1 MPDTIGGLPLHPLV
15 VHAPI
20 VLLPL
25 SALGLIV
32 LILVPRW
39 RRTFGWLVLAGLF
52 VSAATAWLAK
62 ETGENLA
69 ATLGLPQE
77 HAEWGDRIV
86 PIAGLL
92 FIVAAVWF
100 WRVRVGNTGGLTMIA
115 GIVAAILAVASIA
128 VIVVVGHTGAEAAW
142 AGKMAAATAPPP
154 APSDA
159 ATTSTGAGITM
170 AEVATHAT
178 ATDCWSV
185 VNGTV
190 YDLTTWISQH
200 PGGPSPIESMCG
212 QDATSA
218 FTSQHGGQQEPEQ
231 VLAGFEIG
239 RLQ

>member
-1 MPDTIGGLPLHPLV
+1 MPETIGGLPLHPLI

-25 SALGLIV
+25 SALGLII

-39 RRTFGWLVLAGLF
+39 RRTYGWLVLAGLF

-69 ATLGLPQE
+69 AALGVPQE

-100 WRVRVGNTGGLTMIA
+100 WRVRVGNTGALTTIA
-115 GIVAAILAVASIA
+115 GIVAGLLAVASIA

-142 AGKMAAATAPPP
+142 AGKMAAATAPP
-154 APSDA
+154 A
-159 ATTSTGAGITM
+159 AASPDGGAAAGFTL
-170 AEVATHAT
+170 AEVASHAT
-178 ATDCWSV
+178 ADDCWSV

-190 YDLTTWISQH
+190 YDLTTWIAQH

>member
-1 MPDTIGGLPLHPLV
+1 MPDTIGGLPLHPLI
-15 VHAPI
+15 VHAAV

-25 SALGLIV
+25 SALGLLV
-32 LILVPRW
+32 LIAVPRW

-52 VSAATAWLAK
+52 VSAGTAWLAK

-69 ATLGLPQE
+69 ATLGVPQE
-77 HAEWGDRIV
+77 HAQWGDRIV

-92 FIVAAVWF
+92 FIAAAVWF
-100 WRVRVGNTGGLTMIA
+100 WRIRSGSTGALTAIA
-115 GIVAAILAVASIA
+115 AVVAAILSVASI
-128 VIVVVGHTGAEAAW
+128 VIIVIVGHTGAEAAW
-142 AGKMAAATAPPP
+142 AGKMAAANAPPP
-154 APSDA
+154 AA
-159 ATTSTGAGITM
+159 AGGTAAAGGITM
-170 AEVATHAT
+170 DEVAAHAS
-178 ATDCWSV
+178 ADDCWSV

-190 YDLTTWISQH
+190 YDLTSWIAQH

-218 FTSQHGGQQEPEQ
+218 FTSQHGGQKTPEK